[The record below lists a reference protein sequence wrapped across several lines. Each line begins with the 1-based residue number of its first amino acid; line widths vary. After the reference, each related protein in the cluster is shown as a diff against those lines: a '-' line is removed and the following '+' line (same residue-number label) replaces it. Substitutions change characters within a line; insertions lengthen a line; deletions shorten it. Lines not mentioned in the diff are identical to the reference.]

1 MRQFI
6 LATGFNADLAAAN
19 AGQLSIIEAGT
30 DDSAGGNVGLNW
42 VLKRTDDKGGN
53 ILYPFYPKDFTYV
66 KSVYK
71 QATAFTAKFTI
82 AEVVPY
88 QDYTVTFVKKGTQF
102 NERSNWSA
110 VIHSGAADTP
120 TALGDK
126 IVKFVK
132 DNKATLGLTAENAA
146 GTVTVTGPATG
157 EDYTITLGDALFG
170 TKLTSVTQGVKAVND
185 AAAIKD
191 MFAKCAA
198 DAGFEYTYDDFD
210 IYPGFEFNPLAQA
223 DKADTGFMV
232 YTLRFTEPRVMG
244 TREEAVYQIIQIAFP
259 TGTTVTEF
267 EAKLEEFVVDVR

>member
-6 LATGFNADLAAAN
+6 LATGFNDDLAEAT
-19 AGQLSIIEAGT
+19 AGQLSIMEAGT
-30 DDSAGGNVGLNW
+30 NDSAGGNVGLNW
-42 VLKRTDDKGGN
+42 VLKRTDAKGGN

-66 KSVYK
+66 KSVYA

-82 AEVVPY
+82 ANVVPY

-110 VIHSGAADTP
+110 VIHSGASDTV
-120 TALGDK
+120 TTLGDK

-132 DNKATLGLTAENAA
+132 DNKATLGLTAVNAA
-146 GTVTVTGPATG
+146 GTITVTGPVTG

-170 TKLTSVTQGVKAVND
+170 TNLTAVTQGVKAVND

-223 DKADTGFMV
+223 DRADTGFIV

-244 TREEAVYQIIQIAFP
+244 TREEAIYQIIQIAFP

>member
-6 LATGFNADLAAAN
+6 LATGFNADLAAAT
-19 AGQLSIIEAGT
+19 AGQLSIMEAGT

-42 VLKRTDDKGGN
+42 VLKRTDAKGGN
-53 ILYPFYPKDFTYV
+53 ILYPFYPKDFTYA

-146 GTVTVTGPATG
+146 GTVTAVTGPA
-157 EDYTITLGDALFG
+157 A
-170 TKLTSVTQGVKAVND
+170 
-185 AAAIKD
+185 
-191 MFAKCAA
+191 
-198 DAGFEYTYDDFD
+198 
-210 IYPGFEFNPLAQA
+210 
-223 DKADTGFMV
+223 
-232 YTLRFTEPRVMG
+232 
-244 TREEAVYQIIQIAFP
+244 
-259 TGTTVTEF
+259 
-267 EAKLEEFVVDVR
+267 